1 MAQITL
7 KNAAG
12 KDAGKVDLDDATFGI
27 QPNVPVMHQ
36 VVTAQLA
43 ARRAG
48 TQSTK
53 TRAEVRGGGAK
64 PYRQKGTGNARQGS
78 IRSPQYSGGGV
89 ALGPKPRKYDQ
100 KTPKKMISLA
110 LRSALSDRANEGKV
124 IVVDSWGWDKPST
137 RAAVK
142 ALSGLGTEGRVLV
155 VVGRDD
161 AAAALSFRNIPEVQ
175 LIAPAELNAYD
186 VLRNDW
192 IVFTQDLLPT
202 FEGSAKQAATVAA
215 DEDTEVAEEI
225 EADED
230 AVDAQAA
237 EAEAAEEATVP
248 SAFADLGEI
257 ESDTPGNPVHP
268 YGAGSHVA
276 LRDDAQPEGFPVK
289 GNASSM
295 LYHLPGTAFYGRTN
309 AEVWFATADDAEA
322 AGFARP
328 ESQQGDDVPDAGD
341 AAADAVSVE
350 PYGPGSYVA
359 LAGDVQP
366 EGFAIKGNANS
377 MLYHTPDSSFYDRTN
392 AEVWFATEADAE
404 AAGFSKP
411 ASQKDD
417 D

>member
-1 MAQITL
+1 MAMAQITL

-12 KDAGKVDLDDATFGI
+12 KDAGTVDLDDATFGI

-110 LRSALSDRANEGKV
+110 LRSALSDRAGEGKV
-124 IVVDSWGWDKPST
+124 VVVDAWGWDKPST
-137 RAAVK
+137 KAAVK
-142 ALSGLGTEGRVLV
+142 ALAGLGVEGRVLV

-161 AAAALSFRNIPEVQ
+161 AAAALSFRNLPAVQ
-175 LIAPAELNAYD
+175 LIAPGELNAYD
-186 VLRNDW
+186 VLCNDW

-202 FEGSAKQAATVAA
+202 FEGSLKRTAGVAV
-215 DEDTEVAEEI
+215 DEDAEIAEEI
-225 EADED
+225 EADE
-230 AVDAQAA
+230 
-237 EAEAAEEATVP
+237 ATAP
-248 SAFADLGEI
+248 AAFADLETV
-257 ESDTPGNPVHP
+257 EADTVDAGTVEAAGNPVHP
-268 YGAGSHVA
+268 YGAGSHMA
-276 LRDDAQPEGFPVK
+276 LRDDAQPEGFPIK

-295 LYHLPGTAFYGRTN
+295 LYHLPGTSFYGRTI
-309 AEVWFATADDAEA
+309 AEIWFATADDAEA

-328 ESQQGDDVPDAGD
+328 ESQQGDEVPDAGD

-359 LAGDVQP
+359 LTGDVQP

-377 MLYHTPDSSFYDRTN
+377 MLYHTPDSAFYERTN

-411 ASQKDD
+411 ASQKDAD
-417 D
+417 

>member
-142 ALSGLGTEGRVLV
+142 ALGGLGIEGRVLV

-175 LIAPAELNAYD
+175 LIAPGELNAYD
-186 VLRNDW
+186 VLCNDW

-202 FEGSAKQAATVAA
+202 FEGPVKPAA
-215 DEDTEVAEEI
+215 DAET
-225 EADED
+225 
-230 AVDAQAA
+230 VDAGEQAA
-237 EAEAAEEATVP
+237 ETAPDTTAEATAPA
-248 SAFADLGEI
+248 AFADLDTV
-257 ESDTPGNPVHP
+257 ESGTVESGAVEEPGNPVHP

-309 AEVWFATADDAEA
+309 AEVWFASADDAEA

-341 AAADAVSVE
+341 AEADAASLE

-377 MLYHTPDSSFYDRTN
+377 MLYHTPDSAFYDRTN